1 MKEGYLQLKISELN
15 DKCVQIDQ
23 MISMEKSKIQRLEE
37 KVGGLKE
44 LIKKLNDLDEFKN
57 NLLTQIQKSNKENI
71 SNEIKQLSNNVAKN
85 IESLVNDKTREI
97 EKILDYMKKREKETE
112 QQTMII
118 SDLKE
123 KINYLLKH
131 NEILMMK
138 LVNKTILS
146 DKEVDELDKRSSK
159 KID

>member
-15 DKCVQIDQ
+15 DKCVEIDQ
-23 MISMEKSKIQRLEE
+23 MINLEKTKIQRLEE

-44 LIKKLNDLDEFKN
+44 LIKKLNDLEEFKN

-71 SNEIKQLSNNVAKN
+71 SNEIKMLSNNVAKN

-97 EKILDYMKKREKETE
+97 EKILEYMRKREKETE
-112 QQTMII
+112 QQTMLL

-123 KINYLLKH
+123 KIEYLLKH

-146 DKEVDELDKRSSK
+146 DREVEELDKRSSK
-159 KID
+159 K